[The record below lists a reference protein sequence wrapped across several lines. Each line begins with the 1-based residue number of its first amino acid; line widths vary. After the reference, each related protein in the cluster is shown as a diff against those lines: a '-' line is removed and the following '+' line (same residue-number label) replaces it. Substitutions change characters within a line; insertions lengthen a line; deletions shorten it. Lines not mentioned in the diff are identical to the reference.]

1 MTGMTEAL
9 LMSQNREEDTMGAGD
24 GRLELHDQILQE
36 QLLRR
41 LQTGV
46 CVSIVRVQQL
56 LVMFL

>member
-24 GRLELHDQILQE
+24 GWMELHDQILQE
-36 QLLRR
+36 QLLRWF
-41 LQTGV
+41 QTGV
-46 CVSIVRVQQL
+46 CVSTVHVCQL

>member
-46 CVSIVRVQQL
+46 CVCL
-56 LVMFL
+56 LCVCSSY